1 MIHWLALITAI
12 AIAGVAAWYSIIGL
26 MAIFAAS
33 AVAIA
38 IMGAVL
44 EVGKLVTASW
54 LYQNWKETPVL
65 LKTYLTAAVVVLMFV
80 TSMGI
85 FGFLSKA
92 HIEQTIT
99 SGDNSL
105 QISLIEGKIDR
116 EQRRITDAETV
127 ITQLDNAVQTLIDY
141 DRIRGNEGAIAVR
154 ESQLDERS
162 RLEGSIGNAA
172 EKIGV
177 LQEEKLVL
185 EKEQLSLEA
194 EVGPIRYIAALVYD
208 ETNKDNLEESVR
220 WVIIII
226 ISVFDPLAVLLLIAA
241 NQGLTNNR
249 KADIIKTESKKS
261 FFQRFEEAIGMNQDE
276 GKDVADYKNIKKKIL
291 PSDKVEIDKQN
302 IAKF

>member
-1 MIHWLALITAI
+1 MIHWLALLTAI

-33 AVAIA
+33 AIAIA

-54 LYQNWKETPVL
+54 LYQNWKETPVF

-105 QISLIEGKIDR
+105 QISLIEGKIER

-154 ESQLDERS
+154 ESQRDERN
-162 RLEGSIGNAA
+162 RLEGSIQQAA
-172 EKIGV
+172 EKIGS

-185 EKEQLSLEA
+185 EKEQLGLEA
-194 EVGPIRYIAALVYD
+194 EVGPIRYIAALVYE
-208 ETNKDNLEESVR
+208 ETNKDNLEEAVR

-241 NQGLTNNR
+241 NQGLTQNR
-249 KADIIKTESKKS
+249 KDDIIQVESKKS
-261 FFQRFEEAIGMNQDE
+261 FFQRFEEAVGLNQE
-276 GKDVADYKNIKKKIL
+276 ESKDAQAYKDIKKKIL

>member
-154 ESQLDERS
+154 ESQRDERS

>member
-1 MIHWLALITAI
+1 MIHWLALLTAI

-33 AVAIA
+33 AIAIA

-54 LYQNWKETPVL
+54 LYQNWKETPVF

-105 QISLIEGKIDR
+105 QISLIEGKIER

-127 ITQLDNAVQTLIDY
+127 IAQLDNAVQTLIDY
-141 DRIRGNEGAIAVR
+141 DRIRGDEGAIAVR
-154 ESQLDERS
+154 ESQRDERNK
-162 RLEGSIGNAA
+162 LDGSIQRAA
-172 EKIGV
+172 EKIGS

-185 EKEQLSLEA
+185 EKEQLGLEA
-194 EVGPIRYIAALVYD
+194 EVGPIRYIAALVYE
-208 ETNKDNLEESVR
+208 ETNKDNLEEAVR

-241 NQGLTNNR
+241 NQGLTQNR
-249 KADIIKTESKKS
+249 KDDIIQVESKKS
-261 FFQRFEEAIGMNQDE
+261 FFQRFEEAVGLNQE
-276 GKDVADYKNIKKKIL
+276 ESKDAQAYKDIKKKIL

>member
-54 LYQNWKETPVL
+54 LYQNWRETPVF

-105 QISLIEGKIDR
+105 QISLIEGKIER

-154 ESQLDERS
+154 ESQRDERN
-162 RLEGSIGNAA
+162 RLEGSIQQAA
-172 EKIGV
+172 EKIG
-177 LQEEKLVL
+177 
-185 EKEQLSLEA
+185 SLHQCSQIFSMLRLRVPE
-194 EVGPIRYIAALVYD
+194 GCT
-208 ETNKDNLEESVR
+208 TNSHG
-220 WVIIII
+220 
-226 ISVFDPLAVLLLIAA
+226 
-241 NQGLTNNR
+241 GLRT
-249 KADIIKTESKKS
+249 
-261 FFQRFEEAIGMNQDE
+261 
-276 GKDVADYKNIKKKIL
+276 KIL
-291 PSDKVEIDKQN
+291 ILS
-302 IAKF
+302 KFTVR

>member
-1 MIHWLALITAI
+1 
-12 AIAGVAAWYSIIGL
+12 

-154 ESQLDERS
+154 ESQRDERS

>member
-1 MIHWLALITAI
+1 
-12 AIAGVAAWYSIIGL
+12 

-33 AVAIA
+33 AIAIA

-54 LYQNWKETPVL
+54 LYQNWKETPVF

-105 QISLIEGKIDR
+105 QISLIEGKIER

-141 DRIRGNEGAIAVR
+141 DRIRGDEGAIAVR
-154 ESQLDERS
+154 ESQRDERN
-162 RLEGSIGNAA
+162 RLEGSIQQAA
-172 EKIGV
+172 EKIGS

-185 EKEQLSLEA
+185 EKEQLGLEA
-194 EVGPIRYIAALVYD
+194 EVGPIRYIAALVYE
-208 ETNKDNLEESVR
+208 ETNKDNLEEAVR

-241 NQGLTNNR
+241 NQGLTQNR
-249 KADIIKTESKKS
+249 KDDIIQVESKKS
-261 FFQRFEEAIGMNQDE
+261 FFQRFEEAVGLNQE
-276 GKDVADYKNIKKKIL
+276 ESKDAQAYKDIKKKIL

>member
-1 MIHWLALITAI
+1 LIHWLALITAI

-154 ESQLDERS
+154 ESQRDERS

>member
-1 MIHWLALITAI
+1 MINLLALFTSI

-33 AVAIA
+33 AIPIA
-38 IMGAVL
+38 IMGGVL

-54 LYQNWKETPVL
+54 LYQNWRETPL
-65 LKTYLTAAVVVLMFV
+65 FLKSYLTGAVAVLMFV

-92 HIEQTIT
+92 HIEQTIV
-99 SGDNSL
+99 SGDKSL
-105 QISLIEGKIDR
+105 QISLIEGKIER
-116 EQRRITDAETV
+116 QQRRISDAETV
-127 ITQLDNAVQTLIDY
+127 IKQLDTTVQTLIEY
-141 DRIRGNEGAIAVR
+141 DRIRGEDGALATR
-154 ESQLDERS
+154 QSQRGERDQ
-162 RLEGSIGNAA
+162 LERSIGNAA
-172 EKIGV
+172 EKIGA

-185 EKEQLSLEA
+185 EKEQLGIEA
-194 EVGPIRYIAALVYD
+194 EVGPIKYIAALVYD
-208 ETNKDNLEESVR
+208 ETNKANLEESVR

-276 GKDVADYKNIKKKIL
+276 GKDVANYKNIKKKIL

>member
-1 MIHWLALITAI
+1 MIHWLALLTAI

-33 AVAIA
+33 AIAIA

-54 LYQNWKETPVL
+54 LYQNWKETPVF

-105 QISLIEGKIDR
+105 QISLIEGKIER

-127 ITQLDNAVQTLIDY
+127 IAQLDNAVQTLIDY
-141 DRIRGNEGAIAVR
+141 DRIRGDEGAIAVR
-154 ESQLDERS
+154 ESQRDERN
-162 RLEGSIGNAA
+162 RLEGSIQQAA
-172 EKIGV
+172 EKIGS

-185 EKEQLSLEA
+185 EKEQLGLEA
-194 EVGPIRYIAALVYD
+194 EVGPIRYIAALVYE
-208 ETNKDNLEESVR
+208 ETNKDNLEEAVR

-241 NQGLTNNR
+241 NQGLTQNR
-249 KADIIKTESKKS
+249 KDDIIQVESKKS
-261 FFQRFEEAIGMNQDE
+261 FFQRFEEAVGLNQE
-276 GKDVADYKNIKKKIL
+276 ESKDAQAYKDIKKKIL

>member
-33 AVAIA
+33 AIAIA

-105 QISLIEGKIDR
+105 QISLIEGKIER

-141 DRIRGNEGAIAVR
+141 DRIRGNDGAIAVR
-154 ESQLDERS
+154 ESQRDERN
-162 RLEGSIGNAA
+162 RLEGSIQQAA
-172 EKIGV
+172 EKIGS

-185 EKEQLSLEA
+185 EKEQLGLEA

-208 ETNKDNLEESVR
+208 ETNKDNLEEAVR

-226 ISVFDPLAVLLLIAA
+226 IAVFDPLAVLLLIAA
-241 NQGLTNNR
+241 NQGLTQTR
-249 KADIIKTESKKS
+249 KEDIIKDKPTKS
-261 FFQRFEEAIGMNQDE
+261 FFQRFEEAIGLSHEERDDE
-276 GKDVADYKNIKKKIL
+276 DSYKGIKKKIL